1 MAPAFKFFDVN
12 SNGDIS
18 FNEFRLGCENLGI
31 KFTKDELRRVYNY
44 MDSKSNGWIDYKLF
58 CNLCEEKRRGVDPF

>member
-18 FNEFRLGCENLGI
+18 FNEFRLGCENLGV
-31 KFTKDELRRVYNY
+31 KYTKEELRRVYNY
-44 MDSKSNGWIDYKLF
+44 LDKKS
-58 CNLCEEKRRGVDPF
+58 